1 MYATKL
7 AYPISAL
14 EEKAIMS
21 NWGIGK
27 GFLEK
32 VENIDRPKVVSIAI
46 EATTCTNNKWC
57 KARVL
62 SS

>member
-46 EATTCTNNKWC
+46 EATTCTNNKW
-57 KARVL
+57 
-62 SS
+62 

>member
-1 MYATKL
+1 MLRKVGDVCYKTC
-7 AYPISAL
+7 ISNKCL

-46 EATTCTNNKWC
+46 EATTCTNNKW
-57 KARVL
+57 
-62 SS
+62 

>member
-1 MYATKL
+1 MYATKP

-21 NWGIGK
+21 NWGIRK

-32 VENIDRPKVVSIAI
+32 VENIDRLKVVSIAI
-46 EATTCTNNKWC
+46 EATTCTNNKW
-57 KARVL
+57 
-62 SS
+62 